1 MYNTKIIKKENI
13 EDNISLLPL
22 EAFPALGFDDNE
34 FFIIVNLDGTPL
46 SLRNCTDSF
55 YLKYITL
62 IGGTRIRISDKIE
75 ALIHIVNGVLK
86 SNLNIYPDKLNNS
99 LVFRTKKDI
108 KEEVEKEIRF
118 ILHLTA
124 AIITIVYTSENWLS
138 EAQKE
143 SLIIDTYIDKETAIS
158 NICSII
164 KDHPLLKYTEIVTTP
179 L

>member
-13 EDNISLLPL
+13 EDNINLIPL
-22 EAFPALGFDDNE
+22 EALTALKFDDNE
-34 FFIIVNLDGTPL
+34 FFIIVNLDDTPL
-46 SLRNCTDSF
+46 SLSNCTDSF

-62 IGGTRIRISDKIE
+62 IGGPKTKIE

-108 KEEVEKEIRF
+108 KEEAEKDIRF
-118 ILHLTA
+118 ILQLTA